1 MLLGEAVGIEVI
13 GEAACLDDVLGAVHT
28 HAPDLLLLDAGLS
41 GTDFQIVKQIGRE
54 RPEIRV
60 LLLVAATET
69 RTTMHSEE
77 TGAVG
82 WVPKEA
88 PASELVNAIRN
99 AVPPC
104 TSSILNL
111 AKVHGHAVAP
121 MAEQTRPA
129 LKSLLT
135 PREQEVLDLLMQA
148 GTSREMA
155 ATLGLSLKTV
165 ESHKFN
171 LMRKLDVHSRS
182 ELIKLALREQ
192 MSPYAGELVR
202 NRVAVADAPRLR
214 SGGTRAKIGLVRG
227 VS

>member
-1 MLLGEAVGIEVI
+1 MFYQPDIRVVVADQHFLFRRGLRALLGEAAGIEVI

-41 GTDFQIVKQIGRE
+41 GADFQIIKQIGRE

-60 LLLVAATET
+60 LLLVAATEN
-69 RTTMHSEE
+69 RTATHPEE
-77 TGAVG
+77 TGAFA
-82 WVPKEA
+82 WLPKEA
-88 PASELVNAIRN
+88 PASDLVNAIRN
-99 AVPPC
+99 AAPPS

-111 AKVHGHAVAP
+111 AKVHGRAVSP
-121 MAEQTRPA
+121 MAEPNRPT

-135 PREQEVLDLLMQA
+135 RREQEVLDLLMQA
-148 GTSREMA
+148 GTSREIA

-202 NRVAVADAPRLR
+202 N
-214 SGGTRAKIGLVRG
+214 
-227 VS
+227 

>member
-1 MLLGEAVGIEVI
+1 MFYQPDIRVVVADQHFLFRRGMRALLGDAAGIEVI

-41 GTDFQIVKQIGRE
+41 GADFQIVKQIGRE

-69 RTTMHSEE
+69 RTATQPEE
-77 TGAVG
+77 TGAFG

-99 AVPPC
+99 AAAPGA
-104 TSSILNL
+104 SSILNL

-121 MAEQTRPA
+121 VAEAARPA
-129 LKSLLT
+129 LKNVLT
-135 PREQEVLDLLMQA
+135 PREQQVLDLLMRA
-148 GTSREMA
+148 GTSREIA

-192 MSPYAGELVR
+192 MSPYAGELMK
-202 NRVAVADAPRLR
+202 N
-214 SGGTRAKIGLVRG
+214 
-227 VS
+227 